1 MNDYE
6 YEFKQDIKEK
16 KSVGRN
22 SRYMNRTGKGPI
34 KFPSDYLSNK
44 EKKKLNG
51 PVISYDM
58 GKPMSYADF
67 RKMPE
72 EMQKMYLEGIVN
84 KFHPTFRTISELFGI
99 GESTLYYRMKQLG
112 VKTTGAKGVL
122 NKDFDEKAWDAWI
135 ADGKLPEEP
144 AKPKKTAKSHTEK
157 YELEEK
163 VPLTHTSGVVIPDVI
178 PDPNVIEVKE
188 FPKVGEN
195 ALREVGL
202 PDVDFITVS
211 KLWSSYRNETIT
223 PTDVAAMFAL
233 TKLADISTGKATSQ
247 TWKDLAKYAMRASEL

>member
-51 PVISYDM
+51 PVVSYDM

-135 ADGKLPEEP
+135 ADGKLPEESG
-144 AKPKKTAKSHTEK
+144 KPKKIAKSHTEK
-157 YELEEK
+157 HELEET
-163 VPLTHTSGVVIPDVI
+163 VPLVHTSGVVIPDVMPEPSSKVEPVEEFTI
-178 PDPNVIEVKE
+178 PSIPTDISFKTIA
-188 FPKVGEN
+188 FM
-195 ALREVGL
+195 
-202 PDVDFITVS
+202 
-211 KLWSSYRNETIT
+211 WSSYLENRPAPIKPE
-223 PTDVAAMFAL
+223 DVAAMFAIL
-233 TKLADISTGKATSQ
+233 QMVNISSGKATKEDWEELSRYAL
-247 TWKDLAKYAMRASEL
+247 LASKII